1 MKAKRGLLYLGL
13 GKITEPYGRVFNR
26 KPTYTSSLAQ
36 EEPPLEMSM
45 PCAWLQ
51 NFY

>member
-13 GKITEPYGRVFNR
+13 GKITEPYGRVFNT
-26 KPTYTSSLAQ
+26 KPTYTSSIAQ
-36 EEPPLEMSM
+36 EEPPLKMLM
-45 PCAWLQ
+45 HAAWLQ